1 MSLAI
6 GEKQTLSIC
15 KKTRRSTWANVNKSP
30 RNTDAGM
37 KQVVYIEKDA
47 LGRKISRTVYE
58 K

>member
-1 MSLAI
+1 MSLDI

-15 KKTRRSTWANVNKSP
+15 KKTRRSTWSDASKSA

-37 KQVVYIEKDA
+37 KQVVYIEKDT

>member
-1 MSLAI
+1 MSLTV
-6 GEKQTLSIC
+6 GDKQILSIC
-15 KKTRRSTWANVNKSP
+15 KKTKRSTWANPAKSP

-37 KQVVYIEKDA
+37 KQVVYIEIDA